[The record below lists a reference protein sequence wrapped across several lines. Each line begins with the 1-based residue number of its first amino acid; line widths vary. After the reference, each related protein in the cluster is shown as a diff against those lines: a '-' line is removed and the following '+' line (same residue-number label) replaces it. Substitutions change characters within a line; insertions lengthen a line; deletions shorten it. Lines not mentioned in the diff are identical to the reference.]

1 MSRPEDRLRPHPS
14 ERLTGPAV
22 VLRLPEFARALDAEP
37 HPATKGHRQV
47 SLAHRGPLR
56 LVLFTL
62 DAGGELPE
70 HRAPG
75 HVVIHCL
82 EGQLDVGAAG
92 RVERLGADDAL
103 LLDPDVPHTVKA
115 LADSRMLLTV
125 CLGPK
130 PPEPPPAA

>member
-47 SLAHRGPLR
+47 SLAHRGSLR

-130 PPEPPPAA
+130 PPEPPTAA

>member
-1 MSRPEDRLRPHPS
+1 MSRPEDRLRPHPA

-22 VLRLPEFARALDAEP
+22 LLRLPEFARALHAEP

-75 HVVIHCL
+75 YVVIHCL
-82 EGQLDVGAAG
+82 EGRLEVGAAG

-115 LADSRMLLTV
+115 LAESRMLLTV

-130 PPEPPPAA
+130 PAEPPPAA

>member
-1 MSRPEDRLRPHPS
+1 MS
-14 ERLTGPAV
+14 
-22 VLRLPEFARALDAEP
+22 ARTHTLP

-47 SLAHRGPLR
+47 SLVHRGPLR

-92 RVERLGADDAL
+92 RVERLDADDAL

-115 LADSRMLLTV
+115 LAESRMLLTV

-130 PPEPPPAA
+130 PAEPPPAA

>member
-22 VLRLPEFARALDAEP
+22 LLRLSEFARALDAEP

-75 HVVIHCL
+75 QVVIHCL

-92 RVERLGADDAL
+92 RVERLGAHDAL

-115 LADSRMLLTV
+115 LAASRMLLTV
-125 CLGPK
+125 CLGAK
-130 PPEPPPAA
+130 PAQPAPAS